1 MRPGRGVAELL
12 STGLALAA
20 AGCGFAVQSPDLFLL
35 TRTGQGGTQQILVN
49 DDGTIRCNGGK
60 ARTLPD
66 PLLLSARDLATSLDS
81 DVKNKLRLRPPT
93 AASVY
98 SYRVRLQ
105 DGTLVFA
112 DTDAPGHKEL
122 AQAELLMAQALQGPC
137 AGQ

>member
-1 MRPGRGVAELL
+1 MRRRRGAGRIL
-12 STGLALAA
+12 SAGLALAA

-49 DDGTIRCNGGK
+49 DGGTIRCNGGN
-60 ARTLPD
+60 ARTLSD
-66 PLLLSARDLATSLDS
+66 PLLLAARDLATSLDS
-81 DVKNKLRLRPPT
+81 DVKNKLRLRPAT